1 MALNLSLFV
10 FEAIKAAWD
19 KFDLNGDGEVS
30 TNEVEQFLAQLNIV
44 VAASQK
50 DKILNELDRYAMQ

>member
-1 MALNLSLFV
+1 MCFR
-10 FEAIKAAWD
+10 FYKAIKTAWD

-30 TNEVEQFLAQLNIV
+30 TSEVEQFLAQLDIK

-50 DKILNELDRYAMQ
+50 ERILNELDRFSFFNQ

>member
-1 MALNLSLFV
+1 LFV